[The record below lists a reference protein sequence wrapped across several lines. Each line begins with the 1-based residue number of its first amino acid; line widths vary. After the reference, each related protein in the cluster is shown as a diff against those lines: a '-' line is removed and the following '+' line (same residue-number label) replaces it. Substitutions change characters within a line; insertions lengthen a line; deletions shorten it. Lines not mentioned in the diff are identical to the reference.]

1 MLRKTTYRAAALAG
15 ALALAVSG
23 ASAETG
29 VTDDEILI
37 GDITI
42 LSGPAKFVGD
52 GVTLGT
58 RIAVEEINA
67 NGGVNGRKIK
77 VLTEDDGY
85 IPARTVQATR
95 KLIEQDGIFAL
106 SGTSGSSN
114 VLAILPII
122 EEANLP
128 VVVTTAPNSK
138 IYEGGPP
145 KSVYTLGP
153 DYSVPFYAQV
163 KYIHE
168 NIAKDGAKYGLIIQD
183 DDFGDSIEAGYE
195 RAVEEFGL
203 DDVIRTRF
211 KKGQKDFSA
220 EMLKLKSE
228 GVDVLV
234 SGGIFAGNASIMQEA
249 RKLGMDDLTIATVW
263 TSRMPIPVKLLS
275 PHKFPYLVADYV
287 VARADPAA
295 QAFKEAAAEFV
306 GEDAQNIDRY
316 SLVSYVGMKVL
327 AEAMRGC
334 GENLTR
340 ACTIEQ
346 LGKIENFDARG
357 LMAPITFDE
366 ENQLSG
372 TAVKIYQ
379 FDPEGGDFESLTDF
393 QTY

>member
-1 MLRKTTYRAAALAG
+1 MLRRNTYRAAALAG
-15 ALALAVSG
+15 VMALAMGG

-42 LSGPAKFVGD
+42 LSGAAKFVGD

-58 RIAVEEINA
+58 KIAVEEINA
-67 NGGVNGRKIK
+67 NGGVNGRMIK

-85 IPARTVQATR
+85 VPSRTVQAAR

-114 VLAILPII
+114 VLAILPIL
-122 EEANLP
+122 EEHNVP

-138 IYEGGPP
+138 VYEGGPP

-153 DYSVPFYAQV
+153 DYSVPFYAQT

-168 NIAKDGAKYGLIIQD
+168 NLADADAKYGLIIQD

-203 DDVIRTRF
+203 NDVVRTRF
-211 KKGQKDFSA
+211 KKGQSDFSA
-220 EMLKLKSE
+220 EMLRLRSE
-228 GVDVLV
+228 GVDVLI
-234 SGGIFAGNASIMQEA
+234 SGGIFAGNANIMQEA
-249 RKLGMDDLTIATVW
+249 RKLGMEDLKIATVW

-275 PHKFPYLVADYV
+275 PHKYPYLVADYV

-295 QAFKEAAAEFV
+295 QEFKERARQYV
-306 GEDAQNIDRY
+306 GEEADNIDRY

-327 AEAMRGC
+327 AEAMKGC
-334 GENLTR
+334 GQELTR
-340 ACTIEQ
+340 DCTIEE
-346 LGKIENFDARG
+346 LGKIENLDTGG

-379 FDPEGGDFESLTDF
+379 FDPDSGAFNALTDF
-393 QTY
+393 ETY